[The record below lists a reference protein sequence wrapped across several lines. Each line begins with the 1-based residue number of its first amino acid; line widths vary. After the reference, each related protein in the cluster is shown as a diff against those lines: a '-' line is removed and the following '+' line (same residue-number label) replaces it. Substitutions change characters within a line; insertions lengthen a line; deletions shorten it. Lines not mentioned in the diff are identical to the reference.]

1 MAFLVNLV
9 LDYRI
14 EESKD
19 LLNQTTC
26 HGIYRNDGMLV
37 FNIKKSIQEIRDCL
51 VEFQQI
57 VDKVAGKKNLQFTVE
72 IWTNDTPPPPYT
84 KKDKVQTVANGESSF
99 LDMKMSWSSKGY
111 LKFGLFKNKKQKLK
125 YVSKESTHTPGT
137 RRIIPSGVLNRLE
150 KLT

>member
-84 KKDKVQTVANGESSF
+84 KKDKVQTVANEKFPF
-99 LDMKMSWSSKGY
+99 LDIKLVVPPRG
-111 LKFGLFKNKKQKLK
+111 GLHF
-125 YVSKESTHTPGT
+125 
-137 RRIIPSGVLNRLE
+137 
-150 KLT
+150 